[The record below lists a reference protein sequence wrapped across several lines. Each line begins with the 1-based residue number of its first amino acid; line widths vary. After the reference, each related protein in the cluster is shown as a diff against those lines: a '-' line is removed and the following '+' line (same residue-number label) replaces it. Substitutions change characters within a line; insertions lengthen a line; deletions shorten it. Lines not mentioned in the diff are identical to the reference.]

1 VIRKLV
7 RNVDRNSGTA
17 PFLKKTLRYV
27 FPDHWSFMLGE
38 TALYSFVVL
47 LGTGVYLTF
56 FFDPSSEHVPY
67 NGGYEPLQGR
77 EVSRAYHSVVD
88 LSLDVKAGLLIRQTH
103 HWAALVFVAAIVL
116 HMVRVFFTGAFR
128 RPRQLAYY
136 GGLSMLALAVLEGFA
151 GYSLADDL
159 VSGMG
164 LAIAYSV
171 VAAIPVV
178 GGNVATWIWG
188 GEFPGAPQFLPRLY
202 TVHVLLL
209 PVAIGVL
216 LAGHLALVALTK
228 HTQFPGKGKTEH
240 NVVGSPLWPGYM
252 LRSLSLFAA
261 VSAALVLLG
270 GLVQINPVWLWGP
283 YEPYQ
288 ATNAAQPDW
297 YLGWLIGALRLM
309 PGFDVNVLGYTL
321 VPNPFWGGLLFP
333 LVVFGLLFA
342 WPSIEKRV
350 ANDRREHHLLQRPRD
365 NPWRTALG
373 AAFFTWV
380 GIVFLYGAAD
390 RVFVELMFPYRVQLW
405 VFRALVFVGPPVVG
419 WVTYRVCRELSST
432 DLRPLR
438 GATVTVVRRPD
449 GGYATRSGAE

>member
-1 VIRKLV
+1 VIRKVVKHL
-7 RNVDRNSGTA
+7 DRNSGTA

-38 TALYSFVVL
+38 TALYAFVVL
-47 LGTGVYLTF
+47 LATGVYLTF
-56 FFDPSSEHVPY
+56 FFDPSLEHVPY

-103 HWAALVFVAAIVL
+103 HWAALVFVVAIVL

-128 RPRQLAYY
+128 RPRQLTYY
-136 GGLSMLALAVLEGFA
+136 GGLSMLMLAVLEGFA

-171 VAAIPVV
+171 VASIPVV
-178 GGNVATWIWG
+178 GGNVATWLWA
-188 GEFPGAPQFLPRLY
+188 GEFPGAAQFFSRLY
-202 TVHVLLL
+202 IAHVLLL
-209 PVAIGVL
+209 PVAIGML
-216 LAGHLALVALTK
+216 LVGHLTLIALTK
-228 HTQFPGKGKTEH
+228 HSQFPGKRASER
-240 NVVGSPLWPGYM
+240 NVVGTPLWPGYM
-252 LRSLSLFAA
+252 LRTLSLFAA
-261 VSAALVLLG
+261 VCAVLVLLG

-309 PGFDVNVLGYTL
+309 PGFDVNVFGWTL
-321 VPNPFWGGLLFP
+321 IPNPFWGGLLFP

-350 ANDRREHHLLQRPRD
+350 TKDRGEHHLLQRPRD

-373 AAFFTWV
+373 AGFFTWV
-380 GIVFLYGAAD
+380 GVVFFFGASD
-390 RVFVELMFPYRVQLW
+390 RLFVELGFPYRVQLW
-405 VFRALVFVGPPVVG
+405 LFRVLALVAPVVVG
-419 WVTYRVCRELSST
+419 FVAYRVCRELRAT
-432 DLRPLR
+432 GLRPLR
-438 GATVTVVRRPD
+438 GSAVTVVRRAD
-449 GGYATRSGAE
+449 GGYATRPDSE